1 MASLELQNLNLSI
14 ANKHVCNNLSLQFD
28 AGQRW
33 GILGRNGVGKT
44 TLLHTLCQLR
54 QRYSGKILLNDEDI
68 SLLKRKVIAQQI
80 GIQLQHIEDPFP
92 ATVLQTVLDGRH
104 PFISNWQWESQ
115 HDIDKANAAL
125 DIVGLSELSDREVNQ
140 LSGGERQR
148 VSLATLITQDPS
160 ILLLD
165 EPNSHLDL
173 NYQVKLLDYF
183 VNYAENHQR
192 ILIMNLHDI
201 NLAKRYCTH
210 ILLLAG
216 NGQFHHGEADH
227 ILTDENLTDTFNH
240 PIKSIITDNHSLFY
254 PG

>member
-1 MASLELQNLNLSI
+1 MASLELQNLSLTI
-14 ANKHVCNNLSLQFD
+14 ANKQVCNDLSIYFE

-54 QRYSGKILLNDEDI
+54 QEFTGSILLNNEDI
-68 SLLKRKVIAQQI
+68 TRLKRKTISQQM

-92 ATVLQTVLDGRH
+92 VTVLETVLDGRH
-104 PFISNWQWESQ
+104 PYISNWQWESQ
-115 HDIDKANAAL
+115 IDIDIAKSAL
-125 DIVGLSELSDREVNQ
+125 ETVGLAQLAEREVNH

-160 ILLLD
+160 IILLD

-173 NYQVKLLDYF
+173 NYQVKLLNHF
-183 VNYAENHQR
+183 TEYASNNDR
-192 ILIMNLHDI
+192 VLIMNLHDI
-201 NLAKRYCTH
+201 NLAMRYCTH
-210 ILLLAG
+210 ILLLTG
-216 NGQFHHGEADH
+216 NGQFHHGTVGNL
-227 ILTDENLTDTFNH
+227 LTEEKLSETFKH
-240 PIKSIITDNHSLFY
+240 PIKSLQSDYQQLFY